1 MNISTDDTLAK
12 GRSSCCDVL
21 QGIHELDNE
30 SGCEEFPSKWLK
42 FTRKKKK
49 KTFILFT
56 SLMLFPYF
64 KIHIGK
70 SIEPWNFGPPYL
82 CVYCG
87 SWYEERT
94 VKSKSSKNLKF
105 SLSCMEGKVK
115 LPLLKKVSPLIDE
128 LLQHSFCL
136 TKELRKLYLR
146 LQKNLQR
153 CKQRQFQI
161 ELSIIFLYCLRAEL
175 F

>member
-1 MNISTDDTLAK
+1 
-12 GRSSCCDVL
+12 
-21 QGIHELDNE
+21 
-30 SGCEEFPSKWLK
+30 
-42 FTRKKKK
+42 
-49 KTFILFT
+49 
-56 SLMLFPYF
+56 MLFPYF

-70 SIEPWNFGPPYL
+70 SIEPWNFGPPHL

-87 SWYEERT
+87 SILWYEERT
-94 VKSKSSKNLKF
+94 VKSKRPKNLKF

-115 LPLLKKVSPLIDE
+115 LPLLKKVPPLIDE
-128 LLQHSFCL
+128 LLQHSICL

-161 ELSIIFLYCLRAEL
+161 EMSIIFLYCLRAEL

>member
-1 MNISTDDTLAK
+1 MNQIMRIVVKNFQVNDLN
-12 GRSSCCDVL
+12 L
-21 QGIHELDNE
+21 QG
-30 SGCEEFPSKWLK
+30 
-42 FTRKKKK
+42 KK

-70 SIEPWNFGPPYL
+70 STEPWNFGPPYL
-82 CVYCG
+82 CMYCG
-87 SWYEERT
+87 SILWYEERI
-94 VKSKSSKNLKF
+94 VKSKRPKNLKF
-105 SLSCMEGKVK
+105 SVCCMEGKVK
-115 LPLLKKVSPLIDE
+115 LPLLKKVPPLIDE
-128 LLQHSFCL
+128 LLQRSICL

-161 ELSIIFLYCLRAEL
+161 EMSIIFLYCLRAEL

>member
-1 MNISTDDTLAK
+1 
-12 GRSSCCDVL
+12 
-21 QGIHELDNE
+21 
-30 SGCEEFPSKWLK
+30 
-42 FTRKKKK
+42 
-49 KTFILFT
+49 
-56 SLMLFPYF
+56 MLFPYF

-70 SIEPWNFGPPYL
+70 STKPWNFSPPYL
-82 CVYCG
+82 CLYCG
-87 SWYEERT
+87 SILWYEERT
-94 VKSKSSKNLKF
+94 VKSKRPKNLKF

-115 LPLLKKVSPLIDE
+115 LPLLKKVPPLIDE
-128 LLQHSFCL
+128 LLQRSICL

-161 ELSIIFLYCLRAEL
+161 EMSIIFLYCLRAEL